1 MTKTATTKVSPKP
14 HYPSNITRVCPPP
27 RDRRLIPKPRPM
39 IKHIIIMAAFALT
52 APQLA
57 NGETYKTHAAPHKT
71 HAESHATH
79 TAAPADTLQSESQ
92 IPERQT
98 RLTEEDYREVAEALD
113 VEVAAIKAVVDIEAG
128 RTHQGFWAQD
138 KPVINFDLA
147 MFRRMAAR
155 NKVSLTKATKTHPV
169 IFSRPNVARYGSQQA
184 AQQARLDAAREIHDL
199 SAIQGTFW
207 GMFQIGG
214 FNWKKCGAESPEQF
228 VELMSRSERDQ
239 LDLFANFVR
248 NTGMQPFLKAKN
260 WAAFAKRYN
269 GNSYAARGYHTRLAQ
284 AYAKHKQKEKSNG
297 ES

>member
-1 MTKTATTKVSPKP
+1 
-14 HYPSNITRVCPPP
+14 
-27 RDRRLIPKPRPM
+27 M
-39 IKHIIIMAAFALT
+39 IKHIIIMAALSISASLT
-52 APQLA
+52 AH
-57 NGETYKTHAAPHKT
+57 GENNHKPHNNHSTHAA
-71 HAESHATH
+71 HAT
-79 TAAPADTLQSESQ
+79 AAAHDTVTVPEQM
-92 IPERQT
+92 PERQM

-128 RTHQGFWAQD
+128 RSHQGFWATD
-138 KPVINFDLA
+138 KPIINFDLT

-169 IFSRPNVARYGSQQA
+169 IFSRPNTARYGSQQA
-184 AQQARLDAAREIHDL
+184 AQQARLDAAREVDDV

-214 FNWKKCGAESPEQF
+214 FNWKKCGAESPQQF

-284 AYAKHKQKEKSNG
+284 AYAKHKKA
-297 ES
+297 ESAE